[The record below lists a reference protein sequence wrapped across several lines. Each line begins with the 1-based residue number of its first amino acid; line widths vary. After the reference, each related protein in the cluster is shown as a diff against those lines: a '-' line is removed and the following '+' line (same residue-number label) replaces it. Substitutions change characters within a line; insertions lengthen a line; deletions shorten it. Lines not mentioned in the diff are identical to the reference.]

1 MWLYVPS
8 HSVPAAADS
17 NGALTLQ
24 QAARLERSVGWNGK
38 PSLSRTWYS
47 RWKRA
52 VWLRRLSGVTFDP
65 STLDAGVDAWISSL
79 RDSPASRGASP
90 ASKLGQTIRAT
101 CGPTAYESLSR
112 LHRNSCSWKTS
123 SLNLFTEQHR
133 TCEQWATA
141 AREAASRRA
150 RLVLLTGGSGGS
162 CWPTPNVPNGGRT
175 TDHATR
181 DGATL
186 YNERGK
192 KVQEG
197 LESAAKLWPTP
208 TVKGDHNRKGASAQ
222 SGDGL
227 STSAKMWS
235 TPNSRDHK
243 GQPGKGCTDRGGRGA
258 SLPRDVEAW
267 TGDQSAMCS
276 HQVQATSMDG
286 ESSSAKTTAS
296 PRLSPRFVSWL
307 MGWPPTAPDGFPCSE
322 TEWSR
327 WRQRMRSALSRLLSA
342 YDV

>member
-162 CWPTPNVPNGGRT
+162 CWPTI
-175 TDHATR
+175 TR
-181 DGATL
+181 GDG
-186 YNERGK
+186 
-192 KVQEG
+192 
-197 LESAAKLWPTP
+197 
-208 TVKGDHNRKGASAQ
+208 Q
-222 SGDGL
+222 SGQTRPSPKRQGGAEHESL
-227 STSAKMWS
+227 RVAAAQWP
-235 TPNSRDHK
+235 TPNSRDYK